1 MKKVI
6 FPKDWIQLQPYEVAD
21 MTDLYYTNIANQ
33 IYEIIMT
40 AGYDKYFDTKD
51 EVKHLA
57 LCIAAY
63 FEDVISQTKIW
74 ETFTEE
80 CKRRYGKYI
89 PFYTDENTEYYPD
102 EINEAD
108 IKFLLWHHAQYSIMD
123 DRVLNPIFGR
133 LDFTAQKIY
142 SLLEKEYE
150 TAPENE
156 RFHNAICNEDGVDTD
171 FDRYRELLIW
181 FHNHCYFNIGNIE
194 RVKEQIEATIENDTD
209 FFDEVNNFQ
218 MMATATCIDSIMEGR
233 DNLLSLTTL
242 EWFKLIC
249 KKHPKCKQWA
259 EVEMQTGLFE
269 VKKEKSGLFI
279 INNLID
285 NKAKEITVAK
295 DTLPAQLL
303 ATFQKKKTVLFTTFI
318 KFGEHWITTG
328 SFMDTD
334 LANKSD
340 FEKMQGIILEERDRL
355 THKQTIQNYKMLKKG
370 LKGKAANPIVIVKD
384 DELMRKFFKDA
395 LGLNLKANYT
405 VPKELANKKGIVI
418 IGTPYIGIAPY
429 YGIADLL
436 AIPNNP
442 YYNEELAKK
451 RGFDIIV
458 NAASLPYEMACRLI
472 DIGALKDAALEIID
486 NSRQDWEDSHK
497 MTQDNIQFIT
507 DYHFQKCRDKDM
519 PPGELW

>member
-21 MTDLYYTNIANQ
+21 MTDQYYTNIANQ

-51 EVKHLA
+51 EVKYLA

-80 CKRRYGKYI
+80 CKRRYGKFI

-108 IKFLLWHHAQYSIMD
+108 IKFLLWHHAQYRIMD

-150 TAPENE
+150 TAPEDE

-181 FHNHCYFNIGNIE
+181 FHNHCYFNIGNLE

-218 MMATATCIDSIMEGR
+218 MMATAACIDSIMEGR
-233 DNLLSLTTL
+233 NNLLSLTTL
-242 EWFKLIC
+242 EWFKMIC
-249 KKHPKCKQWA
+249 KKHPKCKLWA
-259 EVEMQTGLFE
+259 EVEMQTGTFV
-269 VKKEKSGLFI
+269 VKKEKKDLFI
-279 INNLID
+279 IKNLID
-285 NKAKEITVAK
+285 NNAKEVTVAK
-295 DTLPAQLL
+295 ENLPSLLL
-303 ATFQKKKTVLFTTFI
+303 ATFQKKKTVLFTTFV

-328 SFMDTD
+328 SFMEADI
-334 LANKSD
+334 ANKSD
-340 FEKMQGIILEERDRL
+340 FEKMQSIILEERERL
-355 THKQTIQNYKMLKKG
+355 THKQTIKYYKILKKA
-370 LKGKAANPIVIVKD
+370 LRGKIANPPIVVASNSTTMEHFFAKELGIKLKITTPLRFANKIGVIV
-384 DELMRKFFKDA
+384 
-395 LGLNLKANYT
+395 
-405 VPKELANKKGIVI
+405 
-418 IGTPYIGIAPY
+418 IGTPYIGIVPY
-429 YGIADLL
+429 FGVAELL
-436 AIPNNP
+436 AMPNNMF
-442 YYNEELAKK
+442 YNKEIAEKE
-451 RGFDIIV
+451 GFNIIV
-458 NAASLPYEMACRLI
+458 NASSLPYEMVCRLI

-486 NSRQDWEDSHK
+486 NSRQDWEDCHK

-519 PPGELW
+519 PPAELW